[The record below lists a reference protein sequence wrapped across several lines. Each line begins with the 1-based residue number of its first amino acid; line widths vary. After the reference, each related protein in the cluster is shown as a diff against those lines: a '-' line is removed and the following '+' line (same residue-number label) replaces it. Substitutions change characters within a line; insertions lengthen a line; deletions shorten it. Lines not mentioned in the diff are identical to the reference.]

1 MRAGTGSSVNTTS
14 ADAAAEAAQVALA
27 QAGTQTCDLALMFA
41 TPLQDPGQLRDGLR
55 SVVGPDARII
65 GGSTFGI
72 ITPDYLGYQG
82 YEVGV
87 ATLSADAGEDIDLF
101 YEPGLVDNEFNVG
114 VALGTQIL
122 SKEYREEPNLF
133 FMYDA
138 MKCRVADGWTLNMAT
153 PLVAGMDSA
162 LGTWP
167 RAVGYGMF
175 GNLDG
180 DPADL
185 WFDNRLGTGSAMA
198 LVLSGGVRMDT
209 VVLHGC
215 KPASGYHTVTKTDG
229 ATVLEIDGVSAV
241 KKLDELLGSDQS
253 WHDNPMYVIVGV
265 NRGEKYGPFDEDM
278 YQNRQGMAI
287 DHARGGLKM
296 FENDLAEGDEIQL
309 MRRSIDFGYME
320 QRVNQLY
327 ERIEGRD
334 PFLALYIDCAGR
346 AAAIA
351 GTDEEEAAEIQRL
364 VGSRMPLLGMYSAIE
379 IAKVGDTVRP
389 LDWTGVLCVFSQ

>member
-1 MRAGTGSSVNTTS
+1 MRAGTGYSVNTTPG
-14 ADAAAEAAQVALA
+14 DAAAEAARAALA
-27 QAGTQTCDLALMFA
+27 QAGTETCDLAMMFA
-41 TPLQDPGQLRDGLR
+41 TPLQDPRLLCDGLR
-55 SVVGPDARII
+55 SVVGPDTRIV
-65 GGSTFGI
+65 GGTSFGI
-72 ITPDYLGYQG
+72 ISSDYLGYQG

-87 ATLSADAGEDIDLF
+87 ALLSAGAGDDIDLYF
-101 YEPGLVDNEFNVG
+101 EGGLVDNEFNVG
-114 VALGTQIL
+114 VALGKQIL
-122 SKEYREEPNLF
+122 SKEYRDEPNVF

-153 PLVAGMDSA
+153 PLVAGMESA

-167 RAVGYGMF
+167 RTVGYGMF

-185 WFDNRLGTGSAMA
+185 WFDDRIEPGSAA
-198 LVLSGGVRMDT
+198 AVVLSGGVRMDT
-209 VVLHGC
+209 MVMHGC

-229 ATVLEIDGVSAV
+229 ATVLEIDGIPAV
-241 KKLDELLGSDQS
+241 KKLDDLLGSDQS

-265 NRGEKYGPFDEDM
+265 NRGEKFGPFDEEL

-296 FENDLAEGDEIQL
+296 FENDLAEGDEIQV
-309 MRRSIDFGYME
+309 MRRSVDFGYME

-334 PFLALYIDCAGR
+334 PVLALYVDCAGR
-346 AAAIA
+346 AGAIA
-351 GTDEEEAAEIQRL
+351 GTDEEEAGEIQRL

-379 IAKVGDTVRP
+379 IAKVGDKVRP